1 MASSQIHRAR
11 FTATELRDRRGRWAI
26 GELLEL
32 PATVGVDVADSVI
45 GVAED
50 KGREMRRAGTYPVP
64 VLIFGSRYVVPT
76 RPLLGLLSVGGASTA
91 GELA

>member
-1 MASSQIHRAR
+1 MTAPVQTHRAR
-11 FTATELRDRRGRWAI
+11 FTATELRDRRGRWAVD
-26 GELLEL
+26 ELLGL

-64 VLIFGSRYVVPT
+64 VLTFGSRYVVPS
-76 RPLLGLLSVGGASTA
+76 RPLLALLGIGGNGVA
-91 GELA
+91 